1 MTYLHGREDIV
12 SSFVL
17 IYVKTCDQE
26 QWWIKGN
33 CLFGHIDD
41 ILNRERRKLI
51 NNLVFHETEHGS
63 FINHNFDIEV
73 NIQAR

>member
-1 MTYLHGREDIV
+1 M
-12 SSFVL
+12 
-17 IYVKTCDQE
+17 CDQE

-33 CLFGHIDD
+33 CLFCHIDD

-51 NNLVFHETEHGS
+51 NNLVFHETKHGS
-63 FINHNFDIEV
+63 FIHHNIDIEV

>member
-1 MTYLHGREDIV
+1 M
-12 SSFVL
+12 
-17 IYVKTCDQE
+17 CDQE

-41 ILNRERRKLI
+41 ILNPERRKLI
-51 NNLVFHETEHGS
+51 NNLVFHETKHGS
-63 FINHNFDIEV
+63 FIHHNTDIEV